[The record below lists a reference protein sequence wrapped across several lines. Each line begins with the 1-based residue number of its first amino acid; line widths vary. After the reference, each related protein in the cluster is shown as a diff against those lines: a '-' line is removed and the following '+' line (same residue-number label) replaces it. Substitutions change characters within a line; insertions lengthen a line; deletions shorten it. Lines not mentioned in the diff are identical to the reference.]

1 MIFAFQADDP
11 GSIPGRRISKNK
23 MSEQEQSEIREV
35 SKKQKLTTWYNKN
48 YKLLLIIPIFLFLF
62 SLAYLGYSFYT
73 TGDFITKDITLTG
86 GTSVTLFS
94 EQEIN
99 TKEISDFLSGKIN
112 DLSVR
117 ELSDFRTGRQKAV
130 IIETISEPNQ
140 VRDLLEEFLKYELTS
155 ENSSIEST
163 GSSLGKSFYNQLRI
177 AILISFILM
186 AIIVFILFR
195 NFIPSFAVVIS
206 AFADI
211 TMTLAFVDLIGMKI
225 SSAGITAILML
236 IGYSVD
242 SDIMLT
248 TRLLKRQGETNKNLL
263 SAFKTG
269 ITMTLTSIIAIT
281 LALFIIQSFSNILE
295 QIFSILIIGLTFD
308 ILNTWITNVSILKWY
323 LESKHH
329 D

>member
-1 MIFAFQADDP
+1 
-11 GSIPGRRISKNK
+11 